1 MDFELATVYDVRI
14 MTGYGTRSRVS
25 LRAIKTIALRA
36 LPVKNRRLDAEGVV
50 LTIDTVFRDV
60 LLVTELARRTSL
72 SEIVGPSTETASPM
86 SPLTAELLIVELGER
101 LATAAC
107 GSLLAE
113 LGATVVM
120 VERTTPQPS
129 VSGKAPHRATM
140 AAGKRTVVLDDEDPD
155 NIDLVQNLISKADAV
170 IVSSDLD
177 GRWPD
182 AIAAALKDC
191 ANTCDITAFIGPAS
205 ELALSEGLMQAFTG
219 TIDTTGD
226 PDSTSDG
233 DARARIGN
241 YYRHL
246 CRRRHHS
253 GANRAPKR
261 QHLPGTPYIV
271 VRLRD

>member
-1 MDFELATVYDVRI
+1 
-14 MTGYGTRSRVS
+14 
-25 LRAIKTIALRA
+25 
-36 LPVKNRRLDAEGVV
+36 
-50 LTIDTVFRDV
+50 
-60 LLVTELARRTSL
+60 
-72 SEIVGPSTETASPM
+72 M

-155 NIDLVQNLISKADAV
+155 NIDLVQTLISKADAV
-170 IVSSDLD
+170 IVSSDLE

-191 ANTCDITAFIGPAS
+191 ATRV
-205 ELALSEGLMQAFTG
+205 
-219 TIDTTGD
+219 
-226 PDSTSDG
+226 TS
-233 DARARIGN
+233 RPSSVQHRN
-241 YYRHL
+241 WRV
-246 CRRRHHS
+246 RRFYAGIHRNH
-253 GANRAPKR
+253 
-261 QHLPGTPYIV
+261 
-271 VRLRD
+271 